1 MTTTQIPVFRK
12 MYDLNLMLIRL
23 VNNFPKQYK
32 YNIGDELIKTSLRLF
47 KHLFAANR
55 EYDNK
60 IKRVE
65 HLDNFLDDYDLLKVL
80 IRLANEERMFSIKD
94 AANLALLTEN
104 ITKQINGW
112 RNKSSKE
119 YTEDTLVSE
128 EEK

>member
-1 MTTTQIPVFRK
+1 MTTTQLPVFRK

-32 YNIGDELIKTSLRLF
+32 YNVGDELIKTSLRLF

-119 YTEDTLVSE
+119 YTEDILVSE
-128 EEK
+128 E

>member
-1 MTTTQIPVFRK
+1 MTTTQLLVFRK
-12 MYDLNLMLIRL
+12 MYDLNLILIRL

-32 YNIGDELIKTSLRLF
+32 YNVGDELIKTSLRLF

-128 EEK
+128 E

>member
-1 MTTTQIPVFRK
+1 MTTTQLQVFRK

-32 YNIGDELIKTSLRLF
+32 YNVGDELIKTSLRLF

-80 IRLANEERMFSIKD
+80 IRLANEERMFSHHKSNKIK
-94 AANLALLTEN
+94 
-104 ITKQINGW
+104 KQIMD
-112 RNKSSKE
+112 KTTKLKE
-119 YTEDTLVSE
+119 YGNFIGFY
-128 EEK
+128 EKFVEC

>member
-1 MTTTQIPVFRK
+1 MTTTQLPVFRK

-32 YNIGDELIKTSLRLF
+32 YNVGDELIKTSLRLF

-65 HLDNFLDDYDLLKVL
+65 HLDNFLDYYDLLKVL

-128 EEK
+128 E

>member
-1 MTTTQIPVFRK
+1 MTTTQLPVFRK

-32 YNIGDELIKTSLRLF
+32 YNVGDELIKTSLRLF
-47 KHLFAANR
+47 KHLFSANR

-128 EEK
+128 K

>member
-1 MTTTQIPVFRK
+1 MTTTQLLVFRK

-32 YNIGDELIKTSLRLF
+32 YNVGDELIKTFLRLF
-47 KHLFAANR
+47 KHLFSANR

-128 EEK
+128 E

>member
-1 MTTTQIPVFRK
+1 MTTTQLPVFRK

-32 YNIGDELIKTSLRLF
+32 YNVGDELIKTSLRLF

-80 IRLANEERMFSIKD
+80 IRLANEKRMFSIKD

-128 EEK
+128 E

>member
-1 MTTTQIPVFRK
+1 MTTTQLPVFRK

-32 YNIGDELIKTSLRLF
+32 YNVGDELIKTSLRLF
-47 KHLFAANR
+47 KHLFSANR

-80 IRLANEERMFSIKD
+80 IRLANEEIMFSIKD

-128 EEK
+128 E

>member
-1 MTTTQIPVFRK
+1 MTTTQLPVFRK

-32 YNIGDELIKTSLRLF
+32 YNVGDELIKTFLRLF

-80 IRLANEERMFSIKD
+80 IRLANEKRMFSIKD

-128 EEK
+128 E

>member
-1 MTTTQIPVFRK
+1 MTTTQLPVFRK

-32 YNIGDELIKTSLRLF
+32 YNVGDELIKTFLRLF

-128 EEK
+128 E

>member
-1 MTTTQIPVFRK
+1 MTTTQLPVFRK

-32 YNIGDELIKTSLRLF
+32 YNVGDELIKTFLRLF

-80 IRLANEERMFSIKD
+80 IRLANEKRMFSIKD

-128 EEK
+128 A

>member
-1 MTTTQIPVFRK
+1 MTTTQLPVFRK

-32 YNIGDELIKTSLRLF
+32 YNVGDELIKTSLRLF

>member
-1 MTTTQIPVFRK
+1 MTTTQLPVFSK
-12 MYDLNLMLIRL
+12 MYDLNLVLIRL

-32 YNIGDELIKTSLRLF
+32 YNVGDELIKTSLRLF

-128 EEK
+128 E

>member
-1 MTTTQIPVFRK
+1 M
-12 MYDLNLMLIRL
+12 
-23 VNNFPKQYK
+23 
-32 YNIGDELIKTSLRLF
+32 RLF
-47 KHLFAANR
+47 KHLFAVNR

-80 IRLANEERMFSIKD
+80 IRLDNEKRMFSIKD
-94 AANLALLTEN
+94 ATNLALLTEN

-128 EEK
+128 E

>member
-1 MTTTQIPVFRK
+1 MTTTQLPVFRK

-32 YNIGDELIKTSLRLF
+32 YNVGDELIKTSLRLF

-60 IKRVE
+60 TKRVE

-119 YTEDTLVSE
+119 YTENTLVSE
-128 EEK
+128 E

>member
-1 MTTTQIPVFRK
+1 MTTTQLPVFRK

-32 YNIGDELIKTSLRLF
+32 YNVGDELIKTSLRLF

-60 IKRVE
+60 IKKVE

-80 IRLANEERMFSIKD
+80 IRLANEDRMFSIKD

-128 EEK
+128 E

>member
-1 MTTTQIPVFRK
+1 MTTTQFPVFRK
-12 MYDLNLMLIRL
+12 MYDLNLILIRL

-32 YNIGDELIKTSLRLF
+32 YNVGDELIKTSLRLF

-119 YTEDTLVSE
+119 YTEDILVSE
-128 EEK
+128 E

>member
-1 MTTTQIPVFRK
+1 MTTTQLPVFRK

-32 YNIGDELIKTSLRLF
+32 YNVGDELIKTSLKLF

-65 HLDNFLDDYDLLKVL
+65 HLGNFLDDYDLLKVL

-128 EEK
+128 E

>member
-1 MTTTQIPVFRK
+1 M
-12 MYDLNLMLIRL
+12 
-23 VNNFPKQYK
+23 
-32 YNIGDELIKTSLRLF
+32 
-47 KHLFAANR
+47 

-94 AANLALLTEN
+94 AENLALLTEN

-128 EEK
+128 E

>member
-1 MTTTQIPVFRK
+1 MTTTQLPVFRK

-32 YNIGDELIKTSLRLF
+32 YNVGDELIKASLRLF

-119 YTEDTLVSE
+119 YTEDILVSE
-128 EEK
+128 E

>member
-1 MTTTQIPVFRK
+1 MTTTQLPVFRK
-12 MYDLNLMLIRL
+12 MYDLNLMLIRF

-32 YNIGDELIKTSLRLF
+32 YNVGDELIKTSLRLF

-128 EEK
+128 E

>member
-1 MTTTQIPVFRK
+1 MTTTQLPVFRK

-32 YNIGDELIKTSLRLF
+32 YNVGDELIKTSLRLF

-65 HLDNFLDDYDLLKVL
+65 YLDNFLDDYDLLKVL

-112 RNKSSKE
+112 RNKSSNE

-128 EEK
+128 E

>member
-1 MTTTQIPVFRK
+1 M
-12 MYDLNLMLIRL
+12 
-23 VNNFPKQYK
+23 
-32 YNIGDELIKTSLRLF
+32 RLF
-47 KHLFAANR
+47 KHLFSANR

-128 EEK
+128 E

>member
-1 MTTTQIPVFRK
+1 MTTTQLPVFRK

-32 YNIGDELIKTSLRLF
+32 YNVGDELIKTSLRLF

-65 HLDNFLDDYDLLKVL
+65 YLDNFLDDYDLLKVL
-80 IRLANEERMFSIKD
+80 IRLANEERMFS
-94 AANLALLTEN
+94 
-104 ITKQINGW
+104 
-112 RNKSSKE
+112 
-119 YTEDTLVSE
+119 
-128 EEK
+128 